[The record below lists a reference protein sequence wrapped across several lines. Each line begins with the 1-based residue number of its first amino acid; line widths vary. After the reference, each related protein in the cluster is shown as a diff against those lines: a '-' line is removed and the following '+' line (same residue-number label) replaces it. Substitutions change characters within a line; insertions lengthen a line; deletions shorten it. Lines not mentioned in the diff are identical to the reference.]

1 MILGVFFVILMN
13 VNQAITS
20 IRHDYD
26 NIEVFYLDKT
36 KITDIQK
43 AEKQISGWGNVKEV
57 KYRSKEEAMK
67 LLKKS
72 WGNNAYL
79 LDSVKENPLPR
90 SLVITVSDVEKSDDV
105 AKEAKKLS
113 GIEDIK
119 YYKDTVDKLV
129 KFTNGIKVA
138 AAIIMA
144 FLILIST
151 VVVSNT
157 IKHGFDDIRFEFRE
171 MLKSQIVKGNNGLKK
186 SKYVTFTVEADNLEQ
201 ATSKLERLE
210 IDILSNLKSM
220 GVRAESLNGEERVLF
235 LFGTGPIKGFAVT
248 LSMGIIFNLVAVLFI
263 CRLIYDS
270 MIGARRLHQLHFMQM
285 LKRSHINFM
294 GLRKL
299 CFCISVCLV
308 LVGLTA
314 FVQLVRGQV
323 RMGVD
328 FRRRRGPGAH
338 RAPGRRRPRR
348 PQGPPGQKT
357 RRRL

>member
-1 MILGVFFVILMN
+1 MFGRVGYTCKQAVRQIIRNKAMTFASVFAITAMLMILGVFFVILMN

-138 AAIIMA
+138 AAVIMA

-157 IKHGFDDIRFEFRE
+157 IKLTVLNRSEEISI
-171 MLKSQIVKGNNGLKK
+171 M
-186 SKYVTFTVEADNLEQ
+186 KYVGATNWFIRGPFLLEGIFIG
-201 ATSKLERLE
+201 AFSALFSAGLVALLYDRIISKL
-210 IDILSNLKSM
+210 
-220 GVRAESLNGEERVLF
+220 
-235 LFGTGPIKGFAVT
+235 GTGIVQM
-248 LSMGIIFNLVAVLFI
+248 LSIPMISARFMNFYLLWIFLAIGIIIGAWG
-263 CRLIYDS
+263 S
-270 MIGARRLHQLHFMQM
+270 MISM
-285 LKRSHINFM
+285 
-294 GLRKL
+294 RKFL
-299 CFCISVCLV
+299 DI
-308 LVGLTA
+308 
-314 FVQLVRGQV
+314 
-323 RMGVD
+323 
-328 FRRRRGPGAH
+328 
-338 RAPGRRRPRR
+338 
-348 PQGPPGQKT
+348 
-357 RRRL
+357 

>member
-1 MILGVFFVILMN
+1 MFGRVGYTCKQAVRQIIRNKAMTFASVFAITAMLMILGVFFVILMN

-43 AEKQISGWGNVKEV
+43 AEKQISGWDNVKEV

-138 AAIIMA
+138 AAVIMA

-157 IKHGFDDIRFEFRE
+157 IKLTVLNRSEEISI
-171 MLKSQIVKGNNGLKK
+171 M
-186 SKYVTFTVEADNLEQ
+186 KYVGATNWFIRGPFLLEGIFIG
-201 ATSKLERLE
+201 AFSALFSAGLVALLYGRIISKL
-210 IDILSNLKSM
+210 
-220 GVRAESLNGEERVLF
+220 
-235 LFGTGPIKGFAVT
+235 GTGIVQV
-248 LSMGIIFNLVAVLFI
+248 LSIPMVSARFMNFYLLWIFLAIGIIIGAWG
-263 CRLIYDS
+263 S
-270 MIGARRLHQLHFMQM
+270 MISM
-285 LKRSHINFM
+285 
-294 GLRKL
+294 RKFL
-299 CFCISVCLV
+299 DI
-308 LVGLTA
+308 
-314 FVQLVRGQV
+314 
-323 RMGVD
+323 
-328 FRRRRGPGAH
+328 
-338 RAPGRRRPRR
+338 
-348 PQGPPGQKT
+348 
-357 RRRL
+357 

>member
-1 MILGVFFVILMN
+1 MFGRVGYTCKQAVRQIIRNKAMTFASVFAITAMLMILGVFFVILMN

-43 AEKQISGWGNVKEV
+43 AEKQISGWDNVKEV

-67 LLKKS
+67 LFKKS

-138 AAIIMA
+138 AAVIMA

-157 IKHGFDDIRFEFRE
+157 IKLTVLNRSEEISI
-171 MLKSQIVKGNNGLKK
+171 M
-186 SKYVTFTVEADNLEQ
+186 KYVGATNWFIRGPFLLEGIFIG
-201 ATSKLERLE
+201 AFSALFSAGLVALLYGRIISKL
-210 IDILSNLKSM
+210 
-220 GVRAESLNGEERVLF
+220 G
-235 LFGTGPIKGFAVT
+235 
-248 LSMGIIFNLVAVLFI
+248 MGIVQVLSIPMVSARFMNFYLLWIFLAI
-263 CRLIYDS
+263 GIIIGAWGS
-270 MIGARRLHQLHFMQM
+270 MISM
-285 LKRSHINFM
+285 
-294 GLRKL
+294 RKFL
-299 CFCISVCLV
+299 DI
-308 LVGLTA
+308 
-314 FVQLVRGQV
+314 
-323 RMGVD
+323 
-328 FRRRRGPGAH
+328 
-338 RAPGRRRPRR
+338 
-348 PQGPPGQKT
+348 
-357 RRRL
+357 

>member
-1 MILGVFFVILMN
+1 MFGRVGYTCKQAVRQIIRNKAMTFASVFAITAMLMILGVFFVILMN

-138 AAIIMA
+138 AAVIMA

-157 IKHGFDDIRFEFRE
+157 IKLTVLNRSEEISI
-171 MLKSQIVKGNNGLKK
+171 M
-186 SKYVTFTVEADNLEQ
+186 KYVGATNWFIRGPFLLEGIFIG
-201 ATSKLERLE
+201 AFSALFSAGLVALLYGRIISKL
-210 IDILSNLKSM
+210 
-220 GVRAESLNGEERVLF
+220 
-235 LFGTGPIKGFAVT
+235 GTGIVQV
-248 LSMGIIFNLVAVLFI
+248 LSIPMVSARFMNFYLLWIFLAIGIIIGAWG
-263 CRLIYDS
+263 S
-270 MIGARRLHQLHFMQM
+270 MISM
-285 LKRSHINFM
+285 
-294 GLRKL
+294 RKFL
-299 CFCISVCLV
+299 DI
-308 LVGLTA
+308 
-314 FVQLVRGQV
+314 
-323 RMGVD
+323 
-328 FRRRRGPGAH
+328 
-338 RAPGRRRPRR
+338 
-348 PQGPPGQKT
+348 
-357 RRRL
+357 

>member
-1 MILGVFFVILMN
+1 MFGRVGYTCKQAVRQIIRNKAMTFASIFAITAMLMILGVFFVILMN
-13 VNQAITS
+13 INQAITS

-57 KYRSKEEAMK
+57 KYRSKEEAMN

-90 SLVITVSDVEKSDDV
+90 SLVITVSDMEKSDDV

-138 AAIIMA
+138 AAVIMA

-157 IKHGFDDIRFEFRE
+157 IKLTVLNRSEEISI
-171 MLKSQIVKGNNGLKK
+171 M
-186 SKYVTFTVEADNLEQ
+186 KYVGATNWFIRGPFLLEGIFIG
-201 ATSKLERLE
+201 AFSALFSAGLVALLYGRIISKL
-210 IDILSNLKSM
+210 
-220 GVRAESLNGEERVLF
+220 
-235 LFGTGPIKGFAVT
+235 GTGIVQV
-248 LSMGIIFNLVAVLFI
+248 LSIPMVSARFMNFYLLWIFLAIGIIIGAWG
-263 CRLIYDS
+263 S
-270 MIGARRLHQLHFMQM
+270 MISM
-285 LKRSHINFM
+285 
-294 GLRKL
+294 RKFL
-299 CFCISVCLV
+299 DI
-308 LVGLTA
+308 
-314 FVQLVRGQV
+314 
-323 RMGVD
+323 
-328 FRRRRGPGAH
+328 
-338 RAPGRRRPRR
+338 
-348 PQGPPGQKT
+348 
-357 RRRL
+357 

>member
-1 MILGVFFVILMN
+1 MFGRVGYTCKQAVRQIIRNKAMTFASVFAITAMLMILGVFFVILMN

-138 AAIIMA
+138 AAVIMA

-157 IKHGFDDIRFEFRE
+157 IKLTVLNRSEEISI
-171 MLKSQIVKGNNGLKK
+171 M
-186 SKYVTFTVEADNLEQ
+186 KYVGATNWFIRGPFLLEGIFIG
-201 ATSKLERLE
+201 AFSALFSAGLVAFLYGRIISKL
-210 IDILSNLKSM
+210 
-220 GVRAESLNGEERVLF
+220 
-235 LFGTGPIKGFAVT
+235 GTGIVQV
-248 LSMGIIFNLVAVLFI
+248 LSIPMVSARFMNFYLLWIFLAIGIIIGAWG
-263 CRLIYDS
+263 S
-270 MIGARRLHQLHFMQM
+270 MISM
-285 LKRSHINFM
+285 
-294 GLRKL
+294 RKFL
-299 CFCISVCLV
+299 DI
-308 LVGLTA
+308 
-314 FVQLVRGQV
+314 
-323 RMGVD
+323 
-328 FRRRRGPGAH
+328 
-338 RAPGRRRPRR
+338 
-348 PQGPPGQKT
+348 
-357 RRRL
+357 

>member
-1 MILGVFFVILMN
+1 MFGRVGYTCKQAVRQIIRNKAMTFASVFAITAMLMILGVFFVILMN

-105 AKEAKKLS
+105 AKEAKKLF

-138 AAIIMA
+138 AAVIMA

-157 IKHGFDDIRFEFRE
+157 IKLTVLNRSEEISI
-171 MLKSQIVKGNNGLKK
+171 M
-186 SKYVTFTVEADNLEQ
+186 KYVGATNWFIRGPFLLEGIFIG
-201 ATSKLERLE
+201 AFSALFSAGLVALLYGRIISKL
-210 IDILSNLKSM
+210 
-220 GVRAESLNGEERVLF
+220 
-235 LFGTGPIKGFAVT
+235 GTGIVQV
-248 LSMGIIFNLVAVLFI
+248 LSIPMVSARFMNFYLLWIFLAIGIIIGAWG
-263 CRLIYDS
+263 S
-270 MIGARRLHQLHFMQM
+270 MISM
-285 LKRSHINFM
+285 
-294 GLRKL
+294 RKFL
-299 CFCISVCLV
+299 DI
-308 LVGLTA
+308 
-314 FVQLVRGQV
+314 
-323 RMGVD
+323 
-328 FRRRRGPGAH
+328 
-338 RAPGRRRPRR
+338 
-348 PQGPPGQKT
+348 
-357 RRRL
+357 

>member
-1 MILGVFFVILMN
+1 MFGRVGYTCKQAVRQIIRNKAMTFASIFAITAMLMILGVFFVILMN
-13 VNQAITS
+13 INQAITS

-57 KYRSKEEAMK
+57 KYRSKEEAMN

-138 AAIIMA
+138 AAVIMA

-157 IKHGFDDIRFEFRE
+157 IKLTVLNRSEEISI
-171 MLKSQIVKGNNGLKK
+171 M
-186 SKYVTFTVEADNLEQ
+186 KYVGATNWFIRGPFLLEGIFIG
-201 ATSKLERLE
+201 AFSALFSAGLVALLYGRIISKL
-210 IDILSNLKSM
+210 
-220 GVRAESLNGEERVLF
+220 
-235 LFGTGPIKGFAVT
+235 GTGIVQV
-248 LSMGIIFNLVAVLFI
+248 LSIPMVSARFMNFYLLWIFLAIGIIIGAWG
-263 CRLIYDS
+263 S
-270 MIGARRLHQLHFMQM
+270 MISM
-285 LKRSHINFM
+285 
-294 GLRKL
+294 RKFL
-299 CFCISVCLV
+299 DI
-308 LVGLTA
+308 
-314 FVQLVRGQV
+314 
-323 RMGVD
+323 
-328 FRRRRGPGAH
+328 
-338 RAPGRRRPRR
+338 
-348 PQGPPGQKT
+348 
-357 RRRL
+357 

>member
-1 MILGVFFVILMN
+1 MFGRVEYTCKQAVRQIIRNKAMTFASVFAITAMLMILGVFFVILMN

-138 AAIIMA
+138 AAVIMA

-157 IKHGFDDIRFEFRE
+157 IKLTVLNRSEEISI
-171 MLKSQIVKGNNGLKK
+171 M
-186 SKYVTFTVEADNLEQ
+186 KYVGATNWFIRGPFLLEGIFIG
-201 ATSKLERLE
+201 AFSALFSAGLVALLYGRIISKL
-210 IDILSNLKSM
+210 
-220 GVRAESLNGEERVLF
+220 
-235 LFGTGPIKGFAVT
+235 GTGIVQV
-248 LSMGIIFNLVAVLFI
+248 LSIPMVSARFMNFYLLWIFLAIGIIIGAWG
-263 CRLIYDS
+263 S
-270 MIGARRLHQLHFMQM
+270 MISM
-285 LKRSHINFM
+285 
-294 GLRKL
+294 RKFL
-299 CFCISVCLV
+299 DI
-308 LVGLTA
+308 
-314 FVQLVRGQV
+314 
-323 RMGVD
+323 
-328 FRRRRGPGAH
+328 
-338 RAPGRRRPRR
+338 
-348 PQGPPGQKT
+348 
-357 RRRL
+357 

>member
-1 MILGVFFVILMN
+1 MFGRVGYTCKQAVRQIIRNKAMTFASIFAITAMLMILGVFFVILMN

-57 KYRSKEEAMK
+57 KYRSKEEAMN

-138 AAIIMA
+138 AAVIMA

-157 IKHGFDDIRFEFRE
+157 IKLTVLNRSEEISI
-171 MLKSQIVKGNNGLKK
+171 M
-186 SKYVTFTVEADNLEQ
+186 KYVGATNWFIRGPFLLEGIFIG
-201 ATSKLERLE
+201 AFSALFSAGLVALLYGRIISKL
-210 IDILSNLKSM
+210 
-220 GVRAESLNGEERVLF
+220 
-235 LFGTGPIKGFAVT
+235 GTGIVQV
-248 LSMGIIFNLVAVLFI
+248 LSIPMVSARFMNFYLLWIFLAIGIIIGAWG
-263 CRLIYDS
+263 S
-270 MIGARRLHQLHFMQM
+270 MISM
-285 LKRSHINFM
+285 
-294 GLRKL
+294 RKFL
-299 CFCISVCLV
+299 DI
-308 LVGLTA
+308 
-314 FVQLVRGQV
+314 
-323 RMGVD
+323 
-328 FRRRRGPGAH
+328 
-338 RAPGRRRPRR
+338 
-348 PQGPPGQKT
+348 
-357 RRRL
+357 

>member
-1 MILGVFFVILMN
+1 MFGRVGYTCKQAVRQIIRNKAMTFASVFAITAMLMILGVFFVILMN

-138 AAIIMA
+138 AAVIMA

-157 IKHGFDDIRFEFRE
+157 IKLTVLNRSEEISI
-171 MLKSQIVKGNNGLKK
+171 M
-186 SKYVTFTVEADNLEQ
+186 KYVGATNWFIRGPFLLEGIFIG
-201 ATSKLERLE
+201 AFSALFSAGLVALLYGRIISKL
-210 IDILSNLKSM
+210 
-220 GVRAESLNGEERVLF
+220 
-235 LFGTGPIKGFAVT
+235 GTGIVQV
-248 LSMGIIFNLVAVLFI
+248 LSIPMVSARFMNFYLLWIFLAIGII
-263 CRLIYDS
+263 
-270 MIGARRLHQLHFMQM
+270 IGAWGSM
-285 LKRSHINFM
+285 K
-294 GLRKL
+294 
-299 CFCISVCLV
+299 
-308 LVGLTA
+308 
-314 FVQLVRGQV
+314 
-323 RMGVD
+323 
-328 FRRRRGPGAH
+328 
-338 RAPGRRRPRR
+338 
-348 PQGPPGQKT
+348 
-357 RRRL
+357 

>member
-1 MILGVFFVILMN
+1 MFGRVGYTCKQAVRQIIRNKAMTFASVFAITAMLMILGVFFVILMN

-57 KYRSKEEAMK
+57 KYRSKEGAMK

-138 AAIIMA
+138 AAVIMA

-157 IKHGFDDIRFEFRE
+157 IKLTVLNRSEEISI
-171 MLKSQIVKGNNGLKK
+171 M
-186 SKYVTFTVEADNLEQ
+186 KYVGATNWFIRGPFLLEGIFIG
-201 ATSKLERLE
+201 AFSALFSAGLVALLYGRIISKL
-210 IDILSNLKSM
+210 
-220 GVRAESLNGEERVLF
+220 
-235 LFGTGPIKGFAVT
+235 GTGIVQV
-248 LSMGIIFNLVAVLFI
+248 LSIPMVSARFMNFYLLWIFLAIGIIIGAWG
-263 CRLIYDS
+263 S
-270 MIGARRLHQLHFMQM
+270 MISM
-285 LKRSHINFM
+285 
-294 GLRKL
+294 RKFL
-299 CFCISVCLV
+299 DI
-308 LVGLTA
+308 
-314 FVQLVRGQV
+314 
-323 RMGVD
+323 
-328 FRRRRGPGAH
+328 
-338 RAPGRRRPRR
+338 
-348 PQGPPGQKT
+348 
-357 RRRL
+357 

>member
-1 MILGVFFVILMN
+1 MFGRVGYTCKQAVRQIIRNKAMTFASVFAITAMLMILGVFFVILMN

-138 AAIIMA
+138 AAVIMA

-157 IKHGFDDIRFEFRE
+157 IKLTVLNRSEEISI
-171 MLKSQIVKGNNGLKK
+171 M
-186 SKYVTFTVEADNLEQ
+186 KYVGATNWFIRGPFLLEGIFIG
-201 ATSKLERLE
+201 AFSALFSAGLVALLYGRIISKL
-210 IDILSNLKSM
+210 
-220 GVRAESLNGEERVLF
+220 
-235 LFGTGPIKGFAVT
+235 GTGIVQV
-248 LSMGIIFNLVAVLFI
+248 LSIPMVSARFMNFYLLWIFLAIGIIIGAWG
-263 CRLIYDS
+263 S
-270 MIGARRLHQLHFMQM
+270 MISM
-285 LKRSHINFM
+285 
-294 GLRKL
+294 RKFL
-299 CFCISVCLV
+299 D
-308 LVGLTA
+308 
-314 FVQLVRGQV
+314 
-323 RMGVD
+323 M
-328 FRRRRGPGAH
+328 
-338 RAPGRRRPRR
+338 
-348 PQGPPGQKT
+348 
-357 RRRL
+357 